1 MRLLA
6 APFETTPELRSPQ
19 SLGKLTT
26 VAIEHSVGLQAPS
39 AGEPRPSRRLIFG
52 IVAVALF
59 MSSIDTTIVATA
71 LPAIHTSLRA
81 TINWAGWT
89 LTIYS
94 LGMVIVLP
102 IAGKISDQ
110 FGRRRIFTYGVVL
123 FTASSLLC
131 GLSTDIYLLV
141 GFRAVQAIGGAALQP
156 SAAGIVAEHYG
167 KDRDRAIGMF
177 GTIASG
183 GQVIGPVVGGVLVGY
198 LSWRWIFFVNV
209 PIGIALLGA
218 IFRFVP
224 ESQRTARSRTDV
236 RGLALMGLFVL
247 TANFGITTIGN
258 RNTAVYDP
266 VFLIPEAVALAALFL
281 FVRHTRRSAEP
292 FIPMRLLRA
301 RGFAVMNSLN
311 LLWGVVGFGIASLA
325 PLYAEDRYHLAVLNA
340 GTLLAARGVGAIVV
354 GAAAAMAL
362 RRTGY
367 RIPLIAGFTVVA
379 IGTAAMAIAPR
390 LGLSPYVWLSIGA
403 GITGLGNGLANPASR
418 NACLQVSP
426 DEVAAIT
433 GLRQMFVFMG
443 IIFSV
448 STVTAILNRS
458 ADPGLAQAHIL
469 WVAVG
474 VLLVV
479 MVPLVFRV
487 PEHKGTW

>member
-1 MRLLA
+1 M
-6 APFETTPELRSPQ
+6 
-19 SLGKLTT
+19 
-26 VAIEHSVGLQAPS
+26 AIEHPAGLQAPS
-39 AGEPRPSRRLIFG
+39 AGEPGSSRRLIFA
-52 IVAVALF
+52 IVAVGLF

-71 LPAIHTSLRA
+71 LPAIHTSLRT

-89 LTIYS
+89 ITIYS

-102 IAGKISDQ
+102 IAGKISDE
-110 FGRRRIFTYGVVL
+110 FGRRRVFFWGVVL

-131 GLSTDIYLLV
+131 GLSTDIYLLI
-141 GFRAVQAIGGAALQP
+141 GFRAIQAIGGGALQP
-156 SAAGIVAEHYG
+156 SAAGIVAEHFG

-183 GQVIGPVVGGVLVGY
+183 GQVMGPVIGGVLVGY
-198 LSWRWIFFVNV
+198 TSWRWIFLVNV
-209 PIGIALLGA
+209 PIGIVLLGA
-218 IFRFVP
+218 LVNFVP
-224 ESQRTARSRTDV
+224 DSQRVARTRTDI
-236 RGLALMGLFVL
+236 RGLALMGLFIL
-247 TANFGITTIGN
+247 AANFGITSIGI
-258 RNTAVYDP
+258 RGTTFYDP
-266 VFLIPEAVALAALFL
+266 IFLVPAASALMVLYL
-281 FVRHTRRSAEP
+281 LVRHTKRSAEP
-292 FIPMRLLRA
+292 FIPVRLLHA

-311 LLWGVVGFGIASLA
+311 LLWGIVGFGVASLA
-325 PLYAEDRYHLAVLNA
+325 PLYAEDRYHLAALSA

-367 RIPLIAGFTVVA
+367 RIPLMAGFVVVA
-379 IGTAAMAIAPR
+379 IGTVAMAIAPR
-390 LGLSPYVWLSIGA
+390 LGLGPYVWLSIGA
-403 GITGLGNGLANPASR
+403 GITGLGNGIANPASR
-418 NACLQVSP
+418 NACLQVAP
-426 DEVAAIT
+426 NEVAAIT
-433 GLRQMFVFMG
+433 GLRQMFVFTG

-458 ADPGLAQAHIL
+458 ADPGVAQAHIL
-469 WVAVG
+469 WVVAA

>member
-1 MRLLA
+1 MEV
-6 APFETTPELRSPQ
+6 PP
-19 SLGKLTT
+19 
-26 VAIEHSVGLQAPS
+26 
-39 AGEPRPSRRLIFG
+39 AGGSGPSRRLIFG
-52 IVAVALF
+52 IVAIGLF
-59 MSSIDTTIVATA
+59 MSSIDSTIVATA
-71 LPAIHTSLRA
+71 LPAIHRSLRA

-89 LTIYS
+89 ITIYS

-110 FGRRRIFTYGVVL
+110 FGRRRVFLYGVGL
-123 FTASSLLC
+123 FTAASLLC
-131 GLSTDIYLLV
+131 GLSSDIYMLV
-141 GFRAVQAIGGAALQP
+141 GFRALQAIGGAALQP
-156 SAAGIVAEHYG
+156 SAAGIVADHFG

-183 GQVIGPVVGGVLVGY
+183 GQVIGPVVGGLLVGY

-209 PIGIALLGA
+209 PIGIVLVGA
-218 IFRFVP
+218 IFKLIP
-224 ESQRTARSRTDV
+224 ESQLTGRTRTDV
-236 RGLALMGLFVL
+236 RGLVLMGLFVL
-247 TANFGITTIGN
+247 AANFGITSIGN

-266 VFLIPEAVALAALFL
+266 IFLVPEAAALAALYL
-281 FVRHTRRSAEP
+281 FIRHTKRSAEP
-292 FIPMRLLRA
+292 FIPLRLLRA

-311 LLWGVVGFGIASLA
+311 LLWGVVGFGVASLA
-325 PLYAEDRYHLAVLNA
+325 PLYAEDRYHLAALNA
-340 GTLLAARGVGAIVV
+340 GTLLAARGVGAIVI

-367 RIPLIAGFTVVA
+367 RMPLIIGFILVA
-379 IGTAAMAIAPR
+379 IGTIAMAIAPR

-403 GITGLGNGLANPASR
+403 GITGLGNGTANPASR
-418 NACLQVSP
+418 NACLQVAP

-433 GLRQMFVFMG
+433 GLRQMFVYMG

-458 ADPGLAQAHIL
+458 ANPGLAQAHLL
-469 WVAVG
+469 WIVAG
-474 VLLVV
+474 VLILV

>member
-1 MRLLA
+1 
-6 APFETTPELRSPQ
+6 
-19 SLGKLTT
+19 
-26 VAIEHSVGLQAPS
+26 VAIEHPAGLQAPP
-39 AGEPRPSRRLIFG
+39 AGEPGSSRRLIFA
-52 IVAVALF
+52 IVAVGLF

-71 LPAIHTSLRA
+71 LPAIHTSLRT

-89 LTIYS
+89 ITIYS

-102 IAGKISDQ
+102 IAGKVSDEL
-110 FGRRRIFTYGVVL
+110 GRRRVFFWGVAL

-131 GLSTDIYLLV
+131 GLSTDIYLLIA
-141 GFRAVQAIGGAALQP
+141 FRAIQAIGGGALQP
-156 SAAGIVAEHYG
+156 SAAGIVAEHFG

-183 GQVIGPVVGGVLVGY
+183 GQVMGPVIGGVLVGY
-198 LSWRWIFFVNV
+198 LSWRWIFLVNV
-209 PIGIALLGA
+209 PIGIVLLAALIKL
-218 IFRFVP
+218 VP
-224 ESQRTARSRTDV
+224 DSQRAARTRTDI
-236 RGLALMGLFVL
+236 RGLALMGLFIL
-247 TANFGITTIGN
+247 CANFGITSIGI
-258 RNTAVYDP
+258 RGTAFYDP
-266 VFLIPEAVALAALFL
+266 IFLVPELSALVALYLL
-281 FVRHTRRSAEP
+281 VRHTRRSAEP
-292 FIPMRLLRA
+292 FIPVRLLRA

-311 LLWGVVGFGIASLA
+311 LLWGIVGFGVASLA
-325 PLYAEDRYHLAVLNA
+325 PLYAEDRYHLAALSA

-367 RIPLIAGFTVVA
+367 RIPLLAGFVMVT

-403 GITGLGNGLANPASR
+403 GITGLGNGIANPASR
-418 NACLQVSP
+418 NACLQIAP

-433 GLRQMFVFMG
+433 GLRQMFVFTG

-458 ADPGLAQAHIL
+458 ADPGVAQAHIL
-469 WVAVG
+469 WVVAG
-474 VLLVV
+474 ILLVV

-487 PEHKGTW
+487 PEHKGSW

>member
-1 MRLLA
+1 
-6 APFETTPELRSPQ
+6 
-19 SLGKLTT
+19 
-26 VAIEHSVGLQAPS
+26 VAIEHSAGLQAPS
-39 AGEPRPSRRLIFG
+39 ADNPGPSRRLIFG
-52 IVAVALF
+52 IVAIGLF
-59 MSSIDTTIVATA
+59 MSSIDSTIVATA

-89 LTIYS
+89 ITIYS
-94 LGMVIVLP
+94 LGMVIGLP

-110 FGRRRIFTYGVVL
+110 FGRRRIFVYGVAL

-141 GFRAVQAIGGAALQP
+141 AFRALQAIGGAALQP
-156 SAAGIVAEHYG
+156 AAAGIVADHFG

-177 GTIASG
+177 GTIAAG

-209 PIGIALLGA
+209 PIGIVLLGA

-224 ESQRTARSRTDV
+224 ESQRMARTRTDI
-236 RGLALMGLFVL
+236 RGLVLMGLFVL
-247 TANFGITTIGN
+247 AANFGITSIGN
-258 RNTAVYDP
+258 SQTTFYDP
-266 VFLIPEAVALAALFL
+266 AFLVPEAAALVLLYL
-281 FVRHTRRSAEP
+281 FVRHTKRSAEP

-301 RGFAVMNSLN
+301 KGFAVMNSLN
-311 LLWGVVGFGIASLA
+311 LLWGVAGFGVASLA
-325 PLYAEDRYHLAVLNA
+325 PLYAEDRYHLAALSA
-340 GTLLAARGVGAIVV
+340 GTLLAARGFGAIVV

-367 RIPLIAGFTVVA
+367 RIPLVAGFTVVA
-379 IGTAAMAIAPR
+379 IGTVAMAIAPR

-403 GITGLGNGLANPASR
+403 GLTGLGNGIANPASR
-418 NACLQVSP
+418 NACLQVAP

-433 GLRQMFVFMG
+433 GLRQMFVYMG

-458 ADPGLAQAHIL
+458 ADPGMAQAHVL
-469 WVAVG
+469 WVVAG
-474 VLLVV
+474 LLVLV

-487 PEHKGTW
+487 PEHKGSW